1 MARRN
6 NFPNVQEVKTA
17 PGEMG
22 KMVSR
27 ALSISEIGKTGTPKT
42 PDEWR
47 ERITQ
52 YFTYCIDNDMRP
64 GVENMALACGC
75 SRQNLWQHQK
85 SGAEVGQIID
95 RAKQTIAA
103 LTETWSLEGKLNP
116 ATSCF
121 LLKNHFG
128 YSDTQRL
135 EIEPRNPLGAPKSM
149 EEIAAS
155 IPQDFD
161 FADCVPDDM
170 MEE

>member
-1 MARRN
+1 MARKS

-52 YFTYCIDNDMRP
+52 YFTYCINNDMRP

-103 LTETWSLEGKLNP
+103 LMETWSLEGKLNP

-128 YSDTQRL
+128 YSDTHTFEVEPQKPL
-135 EIEPRNPLGAPKSM
+135 ERVMSV
-149 EEIAAS
+149 EELRASVPELLESDIADGYS
-155 IPQDFD
+155 DFS
-161 FADCVPDDM
+161 
-170 MEE
+170 